1 MKCALNIDFDK
12 KLIIM
17 TRLFSQRC
25 RDTSSKEYA
34 QLQSVRRD
42 YPDYTVIVRQ
52 IKKNSDKKT
61 YKGLTY
67 AYMEDYILTHEPA
80 ETVAAV
86 LNEFEEM
93 QVIAACHS
101 QAFRYP
107 VIKKWFLAKYP
118 EIENFGKAITVDT
131 AVDTAVDTK
140 QSEKVIDLP
149 QQAEAATES
158 A

>member
-1 MKCALNIDFDK
+1 M
-12 KLIIM
+12 
-17 TRLFSQRC
+17 
-25 RDTSSKEYA
+25 
-34 QLQSVRRD
+34 
-42 YPDYTVIVRQ
+42 
-52 IKKNSDKKT
+52 
-61 YKGLTY
+61 TY
-67 AYMEDYILTHEPA
+67 AYTEDYILTHEPA

-118 EIENFGKAITVDT
+118 EIENFGKDITVDT

>member
-1 MKCALNIDFDK
+1 MKCALNIDFNK
-12 KLIIM
+12 NLIIM

-67 AYMEDYILTHEPA
+67 AYMEDYILTHEPD

-118 EIENFGKAITVDT
+118 EIENFGKIITVDT

>member
-1 MKCALNIDFDK
+1 
-12 KLIIM
+12 
-17 TRLFSQRC
+17 
-25 RDTSSKEYA
+25 
-34 QLQSVRRD
+34 
-42 YPDYTVIVRQ
+42 
-52 IKKNSDKKT
+52 
-61 YKGLTY
+61 
-67 AYMEDYILTHEPA
+67 
-80 ETVAAV
+80 
-86 LNEFEEM
+86 M

-118 EIENFGKAITVDT
+118 EIEDFGKVIT
-131 AVDTAVDTK
+131 VDTAVDTK